1 MEVKPSS
8 VSCCKGDE
16 SANSS
21 PFFLHSRESRA
32 RVMAT
37 CASPGLGDCGN
48 PFCVRTGLFSG
59 CAGVRVCS
67 VPVSVFEVKVGCLLY
82 QAVLQAQEHSNS
94 VRLTS
99 EADFSA

>member
-1 MEVKPSS
+1 MEMKPSS

-16 SANSS
+16 FADSS

-37 CASPGLGDCGN
+37 CAPPGLGDCGD

-59 CAGVRVCS
+59 CAGVSVCS
-67 VPVSVFEVKVGCLLY
+67 FHVGVFEVKVGCLL
-82 QAVLQAQEHSNS
+82 H
-94 VRLTS
+94 
-99 EADFSA
+99 